1 MRIGIIGTGVMG
13 AFHAQCL
20 HAQVSGATVTAVAD
34 PDPERAGAAA
44 AAIGAIAL
52 SDPHELIA
60 HPEVDAVLI
69 ASPDFLHAEQTLACI
84 AAGKPTLC
92 EKPLSYSVDEAER
105 VVAAHRAATG
115 EGGPRGRA
123 ASEGATGGVAS
134 AAHGAARGTGIPLVH
149 QGFMRRFDP
158 DYVAQKRAV
167 ASGAHGRPVMV
178 RSVGRGVSSGPGATD
193 ESVIFNSAIHDLDLV
208 PWLLDSPVTEVSW
221 HAPAAPSAT
230 GGGLRDPFLLLLRTA
245 DGALST
251 VEIFLNARYG
261 YDMRCEVV
269 CETGTVAI
277 TEPHRLAV
285 SSALT
290 TSTGIPD
297 DFRPRFAEAYRL
309 ELQEWVT
316 ALNEGRAPALAT
328 VEDGATA
335 TRVAAAA
342 VASMRAGGAFAPVA
356 QAGGAR

>member
-20 HAQVSGATVTAVAD
+20 HTEVSGAVVTALAD
-34 PDPERAGAAA
+34 VDMERARAAA
-44 AAIGAIAL
+44 AAIPGALAF
-52 SDPHELIA
+52 DNAQDLIDC
-60 HPEVDAVLI
+60 PEVDAVLI

-92 EKPLSYSVDEAER
+92 EKPLSYSVADAER
-105 VVAAHRAATG
+105 VVEAHRAAVG
-115 EGGPRGRA
+115 E
-123 ASEGATGGVAS
+123 
-134 AAHGAARGTGIPLVH
+134 GIPLVH

-158 DYVAQKRAV
+158 GYVEQKRV
-167 ASGAHGRPVMV
+167 VTSGEHGRPVMV
-178 RSVGRGVSSGPGATD
+178 HSIGRGVASGPGATD
-193 ESVIFNSAIHDLDLV
+193 ETVIFNSAIHDLDLV

-221 HAPAAPSAT
+221 HAPETPSST
-230 GGGLRDPFLLLLRTA
+230 GGGLRDPFLILLRTA

-251 VEIFLNARYG
+251 VEVFLNARYG

-269 CETGTVAI
+269 CESGAVSI
-277 TEPHRLAV
+277 TEPHRVAV
-285 SSALT
+285 STQLA
-290 TSTGIPD
+290 TSTGIPE

-316 ALNEGRAPALAT
+316 ALDEGRAPALAT
-328 VEDGATA
+328 VEDGAVA

-342 VASMRAGGAFAPVA
+342 VASMRNGGAFVRIEDVA
-356 QAGGAR
+356 

>member
-20 HAQVSGATVTAVAD
+20 HAEVSEAEVTAVAD
-34 PDPERAGAAA
+34 LDPARAGAAA
-44 AAIGAIAL
+44 AAVGATAF
-52 SDPHELIA
+52 SDPLELIE

-105 VVAAHRAATG
+105 VIAAHRAAV
-115 EGGPRGRA
+115 
-123 ASEGATGGVAS
+123 GA
-134 AAHGAARGTGIPLVH
+134 GIPLVH

-158 DYVAQKRAV
+158 GYVEQKRVV

-178 RSVGRGVSSGPGATD
+178 HSIGRGVSSGPGATD
-193 ESVIFNSAIHDLDLV
+193 ESVVFNSAIHDLDLV
-208 PWLLDSPVTEVSW
+208 PWLLDAPVTEVSW
-221 HAPAAPSAT
+221 HSPATPSSTA
-230 GGGLRDPFLLLLRTA
+230 GGLRDPFLLLLRTA

-251 VEIFLNARYG
+251 VEVFLNARYG

-269 CETGTVAI
+269 CETGAVAI
-277 TEPHRLAV
+277 TEPHRVAV
-285 SSALT
+285 SAALA
-290 TSTGIPD
+290 TSTGVPE

-316 ALNEGRAPALAT
+316 ALNEGRAPTLAT

-342 VASMRAGGAFAPVA
+342 VASMRAGGAFVRVED
-356 QAGGAR
+356 AR

>member
-20 HAQVSGATVTAVAD
+20 HSEVSGATVAAVAD
-34 PDPERAGAAA
+34 ADMERARAAA
-44 AAIGAIAL
+44 AAIPGCLAFDNAQ
-52 SDPHELIA
+52 DLID
-60 HPEVDAVLI
+60 HPDVDAVLI

-92 EKPLSYSVDEAER
+92 EKPLSYSVEDATR
-105 VVAAHRAATG
+105 VVDAHRAAVN
-115 EGGPRGRA
+115 GGTA
-123 ASEGATGGVAS
+123 
-134 AAHGAARGTGIPLVH
+134 LVH

-158 DYVAQKRAV
+158 DYLAQKREV

-178 RSVGRGVSSGPGATD
+178 HSIGRGVTSGPGATD
-193 ESVIFNSAIHDLDLV
+193 ETVIFNSAIHDLDLV

-221 HAPAAPSAT
+221 HAPSTPSSTA
-230 GGGLRDPFLLLLRTA
+230 GVLRDPFLLLLRTA

-251 VEIFLNARYG
+251 VEVFLNARYG

-285 SSALT
+285 ATGLST
-290 TSTGIPD
+290 RTGIPE

-316 ALNEGRAPALAT
+316 ALNEGRAPTLAT
-328 VEDGATA
+328 VEDGAIA

-342 VASMRAGGAFAPVA
+342 VASMRSGGAFVQVEDTQGSAVA
-356 QAGGAR
+356 R

>member
-1 MRIGIIGTGVMG
+1 MRIGIIGTGIMG

-20 HAQVSGATVTAVAD
+20 HAEVSGATVTAVAD
-34 PDPERAGAAA
+34 SDVDRARAAA
-44 AAIGAIAL
+44 AAIPGSLAFDDAQAL
-52 SDPHELIA
+52 IDCPD
-60 HPEVDAVLI
+60 VDAVLI
-69 ASPDFLHAEQTLACI
+69 ASPDALHAEQTLACI

-105 VVAAHRAATG
+105 VVVAHRTAVG
-115 EGGPRGRA
+115 D
-123 ASEGATGGVAS
+123 
-134 AAHGAARGTGIPLVH
+134 GIPLVH

-158 DYVAQKRAV
+158 GYVEQKRVV
-167 ASGAHGRPVMV
+167 ASGAHGRPLMV
-178 RSVGRGVSSGPGATD
+178 HSVGRGVTSGPGATD

-208 PWLLDSPVTEVSW
+208 PWLLDAPVTEVSW
-221 HAPAAPSAT
+221 HAPEAPSST

-251 VEIFLNARYG
+251 VEVFLNARYG

-269 CETGTVAI
+269 CETGAVSIA
-277 TEPHRLAV
+277 EPHRVAV
-285 SSALT
+285 S
-290 TSTGIPD
+290 TSLVACTAVPE

-316 ALNEGRAPALAT
+316 ALGEGRAPALAT
-328 VEDGATA
+328 IDDGATA

-342 VASMRAGGAFAPVA
+342 AASMRAGGAFVR
-356 QAGGAR
+356 AGDAR

>member
-13 AFHAQCL
+13 AFHAQLL
-20 HAQVSGATVTAVAD
+20 HGEVSGATVTAVAD

-44 AAIGAIAL
+44 AAVGAIAL
-52 SDPHELIA
+52 SEPRELIA

-92 EKPLSYSVDEAER
+92 EKPLSYSVEEADR
-105 VVAAHRAATG
+105 VLVAHRAAVG
-115 EGGPRGRA
+115 D
-123 ASEGATGGVAS
+123 
-134 AAHGAARGTGIPLVH
+134 GIPLVH

-158 DYVAQKRAV
+158 GYVEQKRVV

-178 RSVGRGVSSGPGATD
+178 HSIGRGVASGPGATD
-193 ESVIFNSAIHDLDLV
+193 ETVIFNSAIHDLDLV

-221 HAPAAPSAT
+221 QAPETPSST
-230 GGGLRDPFLLLLRTA
+230 GGGLRDPFLILLRTA

-251 VEIFLNARYG
+251 VEVFLNARYG

-269 CETGTVAI
+269 CETGAVSI
-277 TEPHRLAV
+277 TEPHRV
-285 SSALT
+285 SVSTGLT
-290 TSTGIPD
+290 SRTGIPE

-316 ALNEGRAPALAT
+316 ALREGRAPTLAS
-328 VEDGATA
+328 VEDGAA
-335 TRVAAAA
+335 AIRVAAAA
-342 VASMRAGGAFAPVA
+342 VASMRAGGAFVA
-356 QAGGAR
+356 VAGPAAGAGPGAAADAGSEEPR

>member
-13 AFHAQCL
+13 AFHARLL
-20 HAQVSGATVTAVAD
+20 HEQVSGATVSAVAD
-34 PDPERAGAAA
+34 PAIERAEAVVAGIPGAV
-44 AAIGAIAL
+44 AL
-52 SDPHELIA
+52 ADAGRLIE

-105 VVAAHRAATG
+105 VIAAHRAAV
-115 EGGPRGRA
+115 
-123 ASEGATGGVAS
+123 GA
-134 AAHGAARGTGIPLVH
+134 GIPLVH

-158 DYVAQKRAV
+158 GYVEQKRVV

-178 RSVGRGVSSGPGATD
+178 HSIGRGVSSGPGATD
-193 ESVIFNSAIHDLDLV
+193 ESVVFNSAIHDLDLV
-208 PWLLDSPVTEVSW
+208 PWLLDAPVTEVSW
-221 HAPAAPSAT
+221 HSPATPSSTA
-230 GGGLRDPFLLLLRTA
+230 GGLRDPFLLLLRTA

-251 VEIFLNARYG
+251 VEVFLNARYG

-269 CETGTVAI
+269 CETGAVAI
-277 TEPHRLAV
+277 AEPHRVAV
-285 SSALT
+285 SAALA
-290 TSTGIPD
+290 TSTGVPE

-316 ALNEGRAPALAT
+316 ALNEGRAPTLAT

-342 VASMRAGGAFAPVA
+342 VASMRAGGAFVRVED
-356 QAGGAR
+356 AR